1 MNDMHNRAIV
11 LLLLLGVALPARA
24 QIVDHGDIDELA
36 SLPQCVMDGIGA
48 QRWLFTHASVGSNL
62 VAGLDDLRVLD
73 PVRYQ
78 LDTVGV
84 GYDGGE
90 LAADP
95 PPSPT
100 VAGTVYECGRGN
112 PGWQDKLTI
121 FDNSVRLAGWR
132 ATAVDAV
139 LDKLCYIDE
148 GASAASYLASMDA
161 LAVSY
166 PTTAVVYAT
175 MPLTTGEDAA
185 NVLRNVYNQAVRQH
199 CAAIGA
205 LLYDI
210 ADMEAHSPG
219 GVEQTFESGGETYQK
234 LYAGYTG
241 DGGHLDTDLGHR
253 RVAQGWYA
261 TAATLAPCWIFADG
275 FETGDSRDWPS
286 TAR

>member
-1 MNDMHNRAIV
+1 VIGMHTRTLVLV
-11 LLLLLGVALPARA
+11 LLLGAALPARA
-24 QIVDHGDIDELA
+24 QIVDPGDVDELA

-48 QRWLFTHASVGSNL
+48 QRWLFTHASVGSNM

-78 LDTVGV
+78 LETAGV
-84 GYDGGE
+84 GYDGGA
-90 LAADP
+90 LTADP
-95 PPSPT
+95 PPAPT

-112 PGWQDKLTI
+112 PGWQEKFTI

-148 GASAASYLASMDA
+148 GASAAGYLTSMDA
-161 LAVSY
+161 LALSY

-185 NVLRNVYNQAVRQH
+185 NVLRNLYNEAVRAH
-199 CAAIGA
+199 CATNGA

-210 ADMEAHSPG
+210 ADIEAHAPDG
-219 GVEQTFESGGETYQK
+219 AEQTFESGGETYQK
-234 LYAGYTG
+234 LYAGYTS
-241 DGGHLDTDLGHR
+241 DGGHLDTEGR
-253 RVAQGWYA
+253 QRVAQGWYA
-261 TAATLAPCWIFADG
+261 TAATLTPCWIFADG
-275 FETGDSRDWPS
+275 FEGGDATDWSP
-286 TAR
+286 TAP